1 MPETTPV
8 TEELDA
14 KGITYKYFRH
24 PGQIYS
30 LEQAAKERGQRPEQ
44 IIRTIVFRLSA
55 SEFLMVLVAGP
66 RQISWPKLRE
76 YVGQSR
82 LTIASPEEV
91 LRTTGYP
98 TGAVSPFG
106 LPKFMRT
113 LLDDSVFQEA
123 EVSIGSGVQNSTIII
138 QRDQLVRALGDVEIG
153 KFVE

>member
-1 MPETTPV
+1 
-8 TEELDA
+8 
-14 KGITYKYFRH
+14 
-24 PGQIYS
+24 
-30 LEQAAKERGQRPEQ
+30 
-44 IIRTIVFRLSA
+44 
-55 SEFLMVLVAGP
+55 MVLVAGP